1 MATITLTN
9 ATKNNM
15 ADEFISGL
23 NNRHT
28 FGAGSSP
35 LGGVSGGQFDN
46 LITFNITNPFAS
58 GDFIGRTKV
67 GFERPAGTNG
77 VVRLK
82 NILGNGENPPLI
94 VTYHKNYF
102 RDIIFA
108 QSADEIAGT
117 VDILMTYQVLP
128 SEVQINAKNKYGV
141 TYVQEFEVTFA

>member
-9 ATKNNM
+9 TAKNNM
-15 ADEFISGL
+15 ADKFIFEL
-23 NNRHT
+23 RFAYT
-28 FGAGSSP
+28 FGAGSST
-35 LGGVSGGQFDN
+35 LGIVGGGQFHS
-46 LITFNITNPFAS
+46 LITFTITSPFAS

-67 GFERPAGTNG
+67 EFEKPTGTNG

-94 VTYHKNYF
+94 VTYHKNFF

-108 QSADEIAGT
+108 QNEDELAGSAY
-117 VDILMTYQVLP
+117 ILMSYQVLS